1 LVFSDAKGPDMPH
14 FNAGELI
21 FVIPIAAI
29 VGVFACGIVKIIST
43 NIRHAQVRRH
53 EEESRRELAAY
64 VAEGS
69 MTPDEAERLLN
80 AGRSGEPKLD

>member
-1 LVFSDAKGPDMPH
+1 MFDM
-14 FNAGELI
+14 NAGEII
-21 FVIPIAAI
+21 FLIPIVAIIGGCGCAI
-29 VGVFACGIVKIIST
+29 VKTMST
-43 NIRHAQVRRH
+43 NGRYARIRR
-53 EEESRRELAAY
+53 EEERSRRELAAY